1 MKKLTVF
8 GIGFTLFMFFLNL
21 IGCYDFVMVMT
32 HNQAYLAEHY
42 KPAIETYFSH
52 YPILFLIL
60 WISNL
65 LSGILTPVFYLFK
78 SKSVFI
84 LAGIAFWADAILIL
98 LTSLFRNRIQLFGW
112 QFVFD
117 LLILSLYGVYYMY
130 LRKGKS
136 KSEKRN

>member
-1 MKKLTVF
+1 MKKITVF
-8 GIGFTLFMFFLNL
+8 GIGFALFMFFLNL
-21 IGCYDFVMVMT
+21 IGCYDFVMVIT
-32 HNQAYLAEHY
+32 GNQAYFAEHY
-42 KPAIETYFSH
+42 TPAIETYFSH

-117 LLILSLYGVYYMY
+117 LLILSLFGVYYMY